1 MKLENKILHLLAKN
15 QTAGLYHSDICSHL
29 GVNHHE
35 VSRAIQNLDRSSF
48 LDKSKHPNK
57 KMRGVI
63 YRRSLKF
70 GNYASVN
77 RVAQVKKYLIKRIMR
92 SGDQYSIKELH
103 ERLPHIK
110 RQDITTAI
118 SAMLAKS
125 QAIKHKPESKGC
137 TKYSLRGY
145 GTLEK
150 NCFHNAFAVVFHG
163 AKRKGIRV

>member
-1 MKLENKILHLLAKN
+1 MKLENKILHLLSKH
-15 QTAGLYHSDICSHL
+15 QTAGLYNRDIASVL
-29 GVNHHE
+29 GVNYKE
-35 VSRAIQNLDRSSF
+35 ICRAMQNLERAGY
-48 LDKSKHPNK
+48 LDKSKHPNGR
-57 KMRGVI
+57 MVGVV
-63 YRRSLKF
+63 YRRSDKE

-125 QAIKHKPESKGC
+125 QAIKHKPEGKGC

-163 AKRKGIRV
+163 AKRKGVRI

>member
-1 MKLENKILHLLAKN
+1 MKLENKILHLLAN
-15 QTAGLYHSDICSHL
+15 HETAGLYSRDMSSLL
-29 GVNHHE
+29 GVEHKE
-35 VSRAIQNLDRSSF
+35 VLRAIKNLDRSGF
-48 LDKSKHPNK
+48 LDKSKHPNG
-57 KMRGVI
+57 KMVGVI
-63 YRRSLKF
+63 YRRSLKL
-70 GNYASVN
+70 GKYTSVN

-125 QAIKHKPESKGC
+125 QAIKHKPEGKGC

-163 AKRKGIRV
+163 AKSKGVRV